1 MLLYKSFTFM
11 RPYIYCIVFCPKII
25 LLIPIRFP
33 SGTTLRLMSQPGLC
47 KKAIIYYAQRD
58 VLKPF
63 SFNMFGI
70 SFVMLCKST
79 IICAHMRLFHYK
91 LYISLIFHTILL
103 TPTLKHLSFSCFF
116 GLCLFSILVSQLRN
130 SFRIYTHTN
139 TLRHIYRML
148 YLVVPIKPFCCSL
161 SHLNPIHDE

>member
-1 MLLYKSFTFM
+1 M
-11 RPYIYCIVFCPKII
+11 
-25 LLIPIRFP
+25 
-33 SGTTLRLMSQPGLC
+33 
-47 KKAIIYYAQRD
+47 
-58 VLKPF
+58 LKPF

-70 SFVMLCKST
+70 SFVRLCKST
-79 IICAHMRLFHYK
+79 IICAHMRFFIVNCIYL
-91 LYISLIFHTILL
+91 LYSIL
-103 TPTLKHLSFSCFF
+103 TFKHFSFSCFF

-161 SHLNPIHDE
+161 SHLNPIRDGRQEIHARINRTLLN

>member
-1 MLLYKSFTFM
+1 
-11 RPYIYCIVFCPKII
+11 
-25 LLIPIRFP
+25 
-33 SGTTLRLMSQPGLC
+33 
-47 KKAIIYYAQRD
+47 
-58 VLKPF
+58 
-63 SFNMFGI
+63 MFGI

-91 LYISLIFHTILL
+91 LYISLIFHTILQ
-103 TPTLKHLSFSCFF
+103 TPTFKHLSFSCFF

-161 SHLNPIHDE
+161 SHLNPIHDEWSNLILEELQEWLCWISSRIGLKVHLLTPNTVSCTRLMVFILTHKSLTLTYLKRFQCLLP